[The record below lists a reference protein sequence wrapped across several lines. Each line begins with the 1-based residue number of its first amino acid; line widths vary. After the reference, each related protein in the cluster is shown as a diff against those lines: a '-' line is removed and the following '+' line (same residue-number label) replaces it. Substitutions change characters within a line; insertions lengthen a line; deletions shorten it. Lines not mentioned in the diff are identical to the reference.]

1 MTQLCL
7 ISCYWWHCLSIL
19 FMLFIFI
26 SRWTFLSSPSLSC
39 AGVLESWVGSHDPMQ
54 ADPHAWQWSRST
66 SCLEYRWV
74 FCSIHFQ
81 KHICHPHQV
90 FPSSCAM
97 VSHFWYLGQRGQD
110 AVTLL
115 KSRSGYLT
123 CLSNVWFFIR
133 RLHDLLPWT
142 LHLHCPRPSIMITNV
157 FTGFIWM

>member
-1 MTQLCL
+1 MFNQLFLNQLLLVSVSESSSCCL
-7 ISCYWWHCLSIL
+7 
-19 FMLFIFI
+19 
-26 SRWTFLSSPSLSC
+26 FLSVGLSSLFFSLSC
-39 AGVLESWVGSHDPMQ
+39 AGELEYRVGFHKPVQ

-66 SCLEYRWV
+66 SCLECHWV
-74 FCSIHFQ
+74 FYSVHLQ